1 MSSVL
6 GPGGI
11 DLELAF
17 TAAGDPAH
25 PLVVLPL
32 DEWTDQP
39 AEWIA
44 TAAEA
49 VQRAL
54 PLTVGVLRGQQPPD
68 GRLAPLLAAAT
79 LTLTT
84 SDNPDTTRELVHL
97 PDLDE
102 GLAVLR
108 AAVAHSPR
116 TALACGRLLRQTERL
131 GTDEGLAAEAAVYS
145 MLLSGPE
152 FARWLNAR
160 GDIPAP
166 AAPST
171 PLVLLERTGGRLS
184 IGLNH
189 PGRRNALSFAMREEL
204 LAALEVAELDPSV
217 TEVCIHGSGPAFSSG
232 GDLAEFGTSTDPTT
246 AYLVRLVRAPWRSID
261 RIAGRVTVRTNGACI
276 GAGVEMAAFAGRVTA
291 APGTYYVLP
300 EVGMGLVPGAGG
312 TVSVTRRI
320 GRWRAG
326 WLMLTGQR
334 LDVAT
339 ALRWGLVDAI
349 EQPVR

>member
-1 MSSVL
+1 MPSAL
-6 GPGGI
+6 GPDGI
-11 DLELAF
+11 DLELTFGA
-17 TAAGDPAH
+17 TGEPAR
-25 PLVVLPL
+25 PLVVLPF
-32 DEWTDQP
+32 DEWTDRP

-49 VQRAL
+49 VRRAL
-54 PLTVGVLRGQQPPD
+54 PLTVGVLRRRPPD
-68 GRLAPLLAAAT
+68 TRLAPLLAAAT
-79 LTLTT
+79 FTLTPP
-84 SDNPDTTRELVHL
+84 DNPDTAGELIHL

-102 GLAVLR
+102 GLTNLR
-108 AAVAHSPR
+108 TAVAHSPR
-116 TALACGRLLRQTERL
+116 AALACGRLLRQAERL

-152 FARWLNAR
+152 FARWLNDR
-160 GDIPAP
+160 GDVPTP
-166 AAPST
+166 PVPSA
-171 PLVLLERTGGRLS
+171 PLVLLERTGGGLS
-184 IGLNH
+184 IALNH
-189 PGRRNALSFAMREEL
+189 PDRRNAISFAMREEL

-217 TEVCIHGSGPAFSSG
+217 TEVCIHGSGPAFCSG

-246 AYLVRLVRAPWRSID
+246 AYLVRLARAPWRIVD
-261 RIAGRVTVRTNGACI
+261 RLAERVTVRTHGACI

-291 APGTYYVLP
+291 APSAYFALP

-326 WLMLTGQR
+326 WLMLTGKR

-339 ALRWGLVDAI
+339 ALRWGLVDAA
-349 EQPVR
+349 E